1 MKKSVSRL
9 FVLSLIASALSG
21 CGGEKIFPTPLTDA
35 LKLDKEVSSTEKF
48 TEPSN
53 GVEALGEVTLSEVVD
68 GDTFHFYNGKDVDIK
83 TTNDISYTLRF
94 EGVNTPEST
103 ARVEPWGVKASQFV
117 KSILWD
123 SNANKQKPYSVVVQN
138 DISVYGQQD
147 NNERYLG
154 FVWYKMKENSDYRL
168 LNLEVIEQ
176 CYSKN
181 YLNAYSTFCPY
192 LDHFIEAARTGAQ
205 SRKRVFG
212 ERDPGYDYTNAIQD
226 VTIRYI
232 HENFDNIGVAS
243 TDDEES
249 SDSGIR
255 IRVTGL
261 ILGFSGDSIFVRD
274 VTDPYSNG
282 EYASIYV
289 YTALTVTAMALT
301 YRVGQIITFVGRAT
315 KYHNNIQITD
325 VKDITTGTADEKI
338 TVNLDPSSY
347 GINNSGAAWQQE
359 DKVNALKVGA
369 EANGYHYDLMPYDKV
384 DAFNAISDAKDFE
397 SHVGEFVKV
406 KLTIREGDELDP
418 SPTGDEKQT
427 DYYRVGSDQRSYT
440 ILAKNDAGV
449 KISIRSLYYAKGSY
463 TYTAFEV
470 NKAYYIIGQVAKY
483 YDDYQI
489 TLPNKNSYSC
499 AMIDGVTY
507 VRAVEA

>member
-9 FVLSLIASALSG
+9 FFLSIVMTTLSG
-21 CGGEKIFPTPLTDA
+21 CGEKLFATPLTDA
-35 LKLDKEVSSTEKF
+35 LKLDKTIVEGEKF

-53 GVEALGEVTLSEVVD
+53 GVEALGEVTISEVVD
-68 GDTFHFYNGKDVDIK
+68 GDTFHFYNGRNVDIS
-83 TTNDISYTLRF
+83 TSTDLSYTLRF

-123 SNANKQKPYSVVVQN
+123 SRNNKQKPYSVVVQN

-147 NNERYLG
+147 NNERFLG
-154 FVWYKMKENSDYRL
+154 FVWYKAKENSDYRL
-168 LNLEVIEQ
+168 LNLEIIEQ

-192 LDHFIEAARTGAQ
+192 LDYFIEAAKTGAS

-212 ERDPGYDYTNAIQD
+212 EKDPGYDYTNAIQD
-226 VTIRYI
+226 VTIHYI
-232 HENFDNIGVAS
+232 MDNFDNIGVAS
-243 TDDEES
+243 TDDDIS
-249 SDSGIR
+249 SDSGLR

-261 ILGFSGDSIFVRD
+261 ILAFSGDSIFVRD

-338 TVNLDPSSY
+338 TVNLDPKDY
-347 GINNSGAAWQQE
+347 GIANSAAAWQQA
-359 DKVNALKVGA
+359 DKVAALVNGA

-384 DAFNAISDAKDFE
+384 EAYNAITDAKDFE

-406 KLTIREGDELDP
+406 KLTIREGEPTDP
-418 SPTGDEKQT
+418 APTGDEQIS
-427 DYYRVGSDQRSYT
+427 DFYRVGSDLRSYT
-440 ILAKNDAGV
+440 ILAKNDAGT

-463 TYTAFEV
+463 TNTAFEV
-470 NKAYYIIGQVAKY
+470 NKSFYVIGQLSKY

-489 TLPNKNSYSC
+489 VLPNKNSNSC